1 MPELPSCMLRGP
13 DCAVD
18 LEHVAT
24 ATPKSQDVSA
34 YAVRRWERVLMNSG
48 TELMALIRCLYLAAY
63 LTVRSTNKQLVAKTA
78 YRSRKQMGCLLAD
91 GATTVVPS
99 VMAGVHWQEYRGL
112 RFQIRDAVGE
122 CRIRSKVCILS
133 RPALAKPTSLDVCCH
148 LVLQDIV
155 TPIPALISS
164 LLVLPRMATTYL
176 LVRSLSSFSVPSLE
190 AVIEVRLSH
199 VHA

>member
-1 MPELPSCMLRGP
+1 
-13 DCAVD
+13 
-18 LEHVAT
+18 
-24 ATPKSQDVSA
+24 
-34 YAVRRWERVLMNSG
+34 MNSG

-63 LTVRSTNKQLVAKTA
+63 LTVHTQYQQTAGGENGVPLGKQIHLCSLT
-78 YRSRKQMGCLLAD
+78 D
-91 GATTVVPS
+91 GVTTVLLS

-112 RFQIRDAVGE
+112 RLQIRDPVGE
-122 CRIRSKVCILS
+122 CRVQQIGTLS
-133 RPALAKPTSLDVCCH
+133 GPALAKPTSLDVCCR